1 MQFCFPFLIFNK
13 DIPFSRYKFLY
24 YICFMLNNS
33 YAIKRIAMS
42 RFIIMSVSLFFLF
55 IYTSCNRN
63 GYTLNGSVAHSFFN
77 GDSVYVLSMSADSG
91 TVSSKG
97 VVERGKF
104 SLSGDAGSTD
114 VAMLYISHNPVMPLV
129 VEPGEITVSVGTDG
143 ISVKGTPLNNELGRF
158 IAVKDSFDIAMTDI
172 LRKEARMLMEGFSA
186 DEARLAV
193 QQEFA
198 VAAAGFEE
206 YIDSFVRSHYNDV
219 LGPFVLAVYCGG
231 MNYGMLNSKIQS
243 LINDAPESFRN
254 NRFVESLRMP
264 MNDR

>member
-24 YICFMLNNS
+24 YICSMLNNC

-42 RFIIMSVSLFFLF
+42 RFIILSVSLFFLF
-55 IYTSCNRN
+55 IYTSCDRN
-63 GYTLNGSVAHSFFN
+63 GYTLDGSVAHSFFN
-77 GDSVYVLSMSADSG
+77 GDSVYILSLSADSG

-104 SLSGDAGSTD
+104 SLPGDAESID
-114 VAMLYISHNPVMPLV
+114 VAMLYISNKPIIPFV
-129 VEPGEITVSVGTDG
+129 VEPGKITVSVSADSV
-143 ISVKGTPLNNELGRF
+143 SVKGTPLNNELGRF
-158 IAVKDSFDIAMTDI
+158 IAAKDSFDIAMTDI
-172 LRKEARMLMEGFSA
+172 LRKEARMLMEGVSA
-186 DEARLAV
+186 DEARVAV

-198 VAAAGFEE
+198 VAAARFEE

-219 LGPFVLAVYCGG
+219 LGPFVLSVYCGG

>member
-1 MQFCFPFLIFNK
+1 
-13 DIPFSRYKFLY
+13 
-24 YICFMLNNS
+24 MLNNC

-42 RFIIMSVSLFFLF
+42 RFIIMSVSLFLLL
-55 IYTSCNRN
+55 IHTSCDRN
-63 GYTLNGSVAHSFFN
+63 GYTLDGSVAHSFFN
-77 GDSVYVLSMSADSG
+77 GDSVYILSLSADSG

-104 SLSGDAGSTD
+104 SLPGDAESID
-114 VAMLYISHNPVMPLV
+114 VAMLYISNKPIIPFV
-129 VEPGEITVSVGTDG
+129 VEPGKITVSVSADSV
-143 ISVKGTPLNNELGRF
+143 SVKGTPLNNELGRF
-158 IAVKDSFDIAMTDI
+158 IAVKDSFDIAMTGI
-172 LRKEARMLMEGFSA
+172 LRKEARMLMEGVSA
-186 DEARLAV
+186 DEARVAL

-198 VAAAGFEE
+198 VADAGFEE